1 MIKYF
6 FALFL
11 TLSTSMIFS
20 QTPNFIPYEH
30 WKVSGYGIA
39 EHVDV
44 HDLNKDGMQDIV
56 VGNWNDTYV
65 YFGGAGILDSTADI
79 VYSGRLLAVCDYN
92 GDSFKDLIAMHFTNY
107 DSSRWDY
114 DGEILFYWG
123 SYTNE
128 LSIDTIADYSI
139 PLPTLYP
146 LREGFCNSI
155 KRQSVESGDFNGDD
169 KYDIVISSRDAPLGS
184 SYGKIYIYMGNETP
198 PDTATFAISGKFI
211 PGQPLIRDY
220 GYYFQ
225 VGNINGDSYD
235 DLLLSSTVRKIP
247 PVPNPTDSLDVL
259 HVYLGSDNFQFVEGG
274 ETIRYESRVESSIY
288 SYGWFKKEFSM
299 WDINGDGYSDL
310 ILSHWYKD
318 STSHVHFGSESVID
332 TIPSFFITDPDTT
345 REDLI
350 VGPMGHNIGDFN
362 DDGYD
367 DFVLYHSYPS
377 SFSLHLGGPYFSN
390 ENPYGLRG
398 LLEACIAFPLKAMA
412 CGDQSGDGVQ
422 DFVTIS
428 PCGRLGEGYVLIF
441 RGNPNIVTVISEYIS
456 SEGNTF
462 RLLQNYPNPFN
473 PSTKINYQL
482 SQSSNITLKI
492 YDILGKEISI
502 LVNEQKPPGLYQIEF
517 DASYYN
523 LSSGVYFCE
532 LKIKNGSSE
541 RIKMIFLK

>member
-11 TLSTSMIFS
+11 ALSTSMIFS
-20 QTPNFIPYEH
+20 QTPNFFPYEH

-39 EHVDV
+39 INVDI
-44 HDLNKDGMQDIV
+44 HDLNKDGKQDIV

-65 YFGGAGILDSTADI
+65 YFGGAGTLDSTADI
-79 VYSGRLLAVCDYN
+79 IYSGRLLAMCDYN
-92 GDSFKDLIAMHFTNY
+92 GDSFKDLITMHFINF

-123 SYTNE
+123 SDTNE
-128 LSIDTIADYSI
+128 LFIDTLVDYSI
-139 PLPTLYP
+139 PLPTIYPSKEYFAYP
-146 LREGFCNSI
+146 LN
-155 KRQSVESGDFNGDD
+155 RQSVESGDFNNDGKD
-169 KYDIVISSRDAPLGS
+169 DIVISSYAYPLPGG
-184 SYGKIYIYMGNETP
+184 YGKIYIYMGNETP
-198 PDTATFAISGKFI
+198 PDTVSFAVSGKFI
-211 PGQPLIRDY
+211 NGQPVIRDY
-220 GYYFQ
+220 GYHFQ

-247 PVPNPTDSLDVL
+247 PVSNPTDSLDVL
-259 HVYLGSDNFQFVEGG
+259 DIYLGSENFQFVEGG
-274 ETIRYESRVESSIY
+274 ESLRYESRVENSFY

-299 WDINGDGYSDL
+299 WDLNGDGYSDL

-318 STSHVHFGSESVID
+318 STNHVHFGSESVID

-362 DDGYD
+362 DDGYS
-367 DFVLYHSYPS
+367 DFILYHSYPS

-398 LLEACIAFPLKAMA
+398 LLEACSIYPIKAMA
-412 CGDQSGDGVQ
+412 CGDQNGDGVE
-422 DFVTIS
+422 DFVTIA

-441 RGNPNIVTVISEYIS
+441 RGNPNIVTANSQDIS
-456 SEGNTF
+456 SEENTF

-473 PSTKINYQL
+473 PTTRIR
-482 SQSSNITLKI
+482 
-492 YDILGKEISI
+492 YDLPEISRVTCSVYD
-502 LVNEQKPPGLYQIEF
+502 LLGRKVKDLEDNQLKQPGSYELTF
-517 DASYYN
+517 DASG
-523 LSSGVYFCE
+523 LSSGVYFY
-532 LKIKNGSSE
+532 
-541 RIKMIFLK
+541 RISANDYVAAKKMIVIK